1 MRALGMTS
9 TGTGSSSESKGKAAD
24 KSSDE
29 NELSREVSSA
39 ITSDP
44 EVPTA
49 FEEAFFVP
57 KRNVWRPELR
67 SFISRR
73 AFKKRD
79 KKQVIEQLRR
89 KLMTTKWIFKEKI
102 NPDGTIKY
110 KARCASR
117 EFKQIP
123 VVDYTESVIPVV
135 LDSGIR
141 TVLFS
146 YVSKI

>member
-1 MRALGMTS
+1 M
-9 TGTGSSSESKGKAAD
+9 
-24 KSSDE
+24 
-29 NELSREVSSA
+29 
-39 ITSDP
+39 
-44 EVPTA
+44 
-49 FEEAFFVP
+49 
-57 KRNVWRPELR
+57 
-67 SFISRR
+67 SRR
-73 AFKKRD
+73 SFKKRD

-102 NPDGTIKY
+102 NPYGTIKC
-110 KARCASR
+110 KVRCTSR